1 MRTKLSE
8 KYVNEREDIC
18 KKIIEILELDNN
30 TFLLNE
36 LDQNIEKQTNL
47 LNLKPEIQRVFECST
62 ISAFKPNFNCKRPY
76 LNLVR
81 SILRKQSY
89 EITGIDVLIKQENGS
104 YIKTMKYTIFRNN

>member
-18 KKIIEILELDNN
+18 KKIIEILELNNN

-36 LDQNIEKQTNL
+36 LDQNIEKRTKL
-47 LNLKPEIQRVFECST
+47 LDLKPEIQRVFECST
-62 ISAFKPNFNCKRPY
+62 ISAFKPNFPCKRPY
-76 LNLVR
+76 LNIVR

-89 EITGIDVLIKQENGS
+89 EISGDDILIKQENGS
-104 YIKTMKYTIFRNN
+104 YLKTMKYKIFRDN